1 MPELD
6 PELVAHTLHVDPEAT
21 LVTQPTRI
29 FHIEIKWQIVKEVQ
43 KLLAPSSPF
52 RTRASCLT

>member
-6 PELVAHTLHVDPEAT
+6 LELVAHTLNVDPETKLMA
-21 LVTQPTRI
+21 QPTRI

-52 RTRASCLT
+52 STHASCLT

>member
-6 PELVAHTLHVDPEAT
+6 PERVAHTLNVDPEAT
-21 LVTQPTRI
+21 LVAQPTRI
-29 FHIEIKWQIVKEVQ
+29 FHIEIKWQIVIEVQ
-43 KLLAPSSPF
+43 KLLAPLSPY